1 MTSPFRSVLALTLAC
16 VIGCSL
22 ATAKS
27 GAPPKVALKVTK
39 YELPNGLTVILSEN
53 HRLPVVGVN
62 VWYHVGPANEEAGR
76 TGFAHLFEHMMFKGS
91 RHVPDGAHWQ
101 NLQSAGATMINGTT
115 DFDRT
120 NYLEDLPSNRL
131 ETALWLE
138 SDRMGYL
145 LDGVTATKLANQ
157 QDVVRNERRQS
168 VENVEY
174 GMVEEE
180 LSHQL
185 YPKGHPYYANVIGS
199 HQDIQDAKLEDVRGF
214 FQRYYVP
221 NNASIAI
228 VGDIDVEKTKKLIE
242 KYFGSVPRGQD
253 VPPITATTPPIT
265 AERRSTVTDKV
276 TLPRVYMAWITPPA
290 FKPGEADGAITADVL
305 GGTPAAPWLRDAGK
319 SNRLYRKLVYELRIA
334 QDVTAIHNP
343 LLLGSV
349 FQITATAKPGHT
361 PEELEKAIDE
371 EVTKLAAE
379 GPSETEVQAA
389 RQTIYSS
396 TISSLERVGW
406 FNGVADR
413 LNRYNYY
420 MKTPDYLDKDLA
432 RYRDV
437 TPTTVKDFASKY
449 LTKNSRVVVY
459 GIPGEK
465 KLGPEVATPPAPTA
479 AAEPPKTEDREAW
492 RATPPQPGPAAE
504 LKLPVPDKFTLDNG
518 LTVYYVEDHNLPLVT
533 SALVFRTGSAA
544 DPVDRPGLAAFTSD
558 MTQEGTQKWDALA
571 LADHLHSLGA
581 AWDGEFNED
590 SGIRRVRS
598 LTSNARPAMEVL
610 AEAAL
615 HPTFPEKELE
625 RVRQDRLAAL
635 MQEKDS
641 PPAMAE
647 RAFLPN
653 LYGVAHPY
661 GHVAQ
666 GDEESVKKI
675 TRDEVV
681 NFHKAGFTPKNAAL
695 VIVGDVKQ
703 SDARSMAKDLFG
715 AWTGE
720 APPPLSF
727 GERTPATS
735 RVVIVDKPKMPQTSI
750 MVGQVGVARNDPDYD
765 KLSLMNT
772 VMAGGFT
779 SRVNHNLREVHGY
792 TYGTYG
798 QLTQNRGEGAIA
810 IGGGIRAD
818 VTGPALNELFKEV
831 ASMKTQPVT
840 DDELARARGAR
851 IEALPGRFQTQD
863 AMAGQIA
870 ALYSF
875 DLPDDYYKTLPARL
889 SAITG
894 PDLTAMANK
903 YLTPEKMLVVAVG
916 DRSKIQTQIAS
927 LGLGAVKTWDLGEQ
941 VGTSGG
947 GQ

>member
-1 MTSPFRSVLALTLAC
+1 MTSPFRTVLVLTLAA
-16 VIGCSL
+16 VIGCSM

-27 GAPPKVALKVTK
+27 GAPPKVPLKIVK
-39 YELPNGLTVILSEN
+39 YTLPNGLDVILAEN

-62 VWYHVGPANEEAGR
+62 MWYHVGPANEEPGR

-145 LDGVTATKLANQ
+145 IDGVTATKLANQ

-180 LSHQL
+180 MFHQL
-185 YPKGHPYYANVIGS
+185 YPKEHPYYANVIGS
-199 HQDIQDAKLEDVRGF
+199 HKDIQDAKLDDVRGF

-221 NNASIAI
+221 NNASLAI
-228 VGDIDVEKTKKLIE
+228 VGDIDVAKTKAMIE
-242 KYFGSVPRGQD
+242 KYFGSIPRGQE
-253 VPPITATTPPIT
+253 VPPIHATTPPIT
-265 AERRSTVTDKV
+265 AERRATVTDKV
-276 TLPRVYMAWITPPA
+276 TLPRVYMAWITPAA
-290 FKPGEADGAITADVL
+290 FQAGEADGGITADVL
-305 GGTPAAPWLRDAGK
+305 GGTPSPPWARDAGK

-334 QDVTAIHNP
+334 QDVTATQNP
-343 LLLGSV
+343 LLLGSIFEIV
-349 FQITATAKPGHT
+349 ATAKPGHT

-371 EVTKLAAE
+371 EVTKLASE
-379 GPSETEVQAA
+379 GPSDAEVQAS
-389 RQTIYSS
+389 RQTIYSR
-396 TISSLERVGW
+396 TVSSLERVGW
-406 FNGVADR
+406 FDGVADR

-432 RYRDV
+432 RYTSV

-459 GIPGEK
+459 GLPGEK
-465 KLGPEVATPPAPTA
+465 KLGPEVATPPAPKM

-492 RATPPQPGPAAE
+492 RSTPPPPAQSAE
-504 LKLPVPDKFTLDNG
+504 LKLPVPSKFTLDNG
-518 LTVYYVEDHNLPLVT
+518 LTVYYVEDHSLPLVT
-533 SALVFRTGSAA
+533 SALVLHSGSAS
-544 DPVDRPGLAAFTSD
+544 DPVDRPGLAAFTAD

-581 AWDGEFNED
+581 DWGAEFNED
-590 SGIRRVRS
+590 GGIRRVRT
-598 LTSNARPAMEVL
+598 LTPNAKAGMEVL

-615 HPTFPEKELE
+615 HPTFPDKELE

-653 LYGVAHPY
+653 LYGPQHPY
-661 GHVAQ
+661 GHVSQ
-666 GDEESVKKI
+666 GTEESVKQI

-681 NFHKAGFTPKNAAL
+681 KFHQTQFTPKNAAL
-695 VIVGDVKQ
+695 VIVGDVKP
-703 SDARSMAKDLFG
+703 SDARALAKDMFG
-715 AWTGE
+715 TWTGE
-720 APPPLSF
+720 APPALSY
-727 GERTPATS
+727 GQRTPATS
-735 RVVIVDKPKMPQTSI
+735 RVVIVDKPSMPQTSI

-831 ASMKTQPVT
+831 SSMKTQPVT
-840 DDELARARGAR
+840 DDELARARGSR

-870 ALYSF
+870 ALYTF
-875 DLPDDYYKTLPARL
+875 DLPDDYYKTLPSRL

-916 DRSKIQTQIAS
+916 DRTKIQTQIAS